1 MAKDYY
7 QVLEIEKTDDQ
18 EVIKKA
24 YREKA
29 KQLHPDKSKQPN
41 AQEVFQQLNEAYMVL
56 SDPEEKVKY
65 DKGDE
70 LPAMSYSEVE
80 EILRRRDEYMRD
92 GESIFR
98 WRPRNI
104 YPPTNYEANKNTS
117 VIINTIITTIA
128 LLFIIDYA
136 VIGKIN
142 TYLVESVWYDEHYME
157 GKKEFRVV
165 LGNVKIQVFGYYP
178 PVQAG
183 EDAGVSFSP
192 IFISPQYLINT
203 SGENYRIG
211 DKRHVIGI
219 AIVALIFSALGM
231 MPFSEC
237 NGQMEYSN
245 YRRIPNLY
253 AFR

>member
-1 MAKDYY
+1 
-7 QVLEIEKTDDQ
+7 
-18 EVIKKA
+18 
-24 YREKA
+24 
-29 KQLHPDKSKQPN
+29 
-41 AQEVFQQLNEAYMVL
+41 MVL

-70 LPAMSYSEVE
+70 LPGMSYSEVE

-104 YPPTNYEANKNTS
+104 YPATNYEANKNTS

-157 GKKEFRVV
+157 GKR
-165 LGNVKIQVFGYYP
+165 
-178 PVQAG
+178 
-183 EDAGVSFSP
+183 
-192 IFISPQYLINT
+192 IS
-203 SGENYRIG
+203 R
-211 DKRHVIGI
+211 GI
-219 AIVALIFSALGM
+219 
-231 MPFSEC
+231 
-237 NGQMEYSN
+237 
-245 YRRIPNLY
+245 R
-253 AFR
+253 